1 MERRLIEI
9 QNQGIVSEDS
19 LDEQPIPEKVDPGEF
34 EAFFEHLSG
43 HLVLS
48 VRLSH
53 G

>member
-9 QNQGIVSEDS
+9 HNQGIVSEDS
-19 LDEQPIPEKVDPGEF
+19 LDEEPNPEQVDPKEF
-34 EAFFEHLSG
+34 EAFFKHLPG

>member
-9 QNQGIVSEDS
+9 HNQGIVSEDRC
-19 LDEQPIPEKVDPGEF
+19 DEQPNPEQVDPEEF
-34 EAFFEHLSG
+34 KAFFEHLSG